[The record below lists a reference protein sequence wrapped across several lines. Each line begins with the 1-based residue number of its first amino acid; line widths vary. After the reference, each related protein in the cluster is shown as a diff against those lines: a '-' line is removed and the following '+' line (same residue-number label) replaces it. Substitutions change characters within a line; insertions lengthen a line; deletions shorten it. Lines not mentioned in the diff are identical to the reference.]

1 MGLASAWDKWR
12 RASRL
17 AADAP
22 SRRLVRAMFV
32 RRYAYPG
39 TALLRWTMA
48 LPAGTATLRATHAG
62 NPALI
67 NLRPR
72 DAGDRASLYEN
83 FIEEDLAALGLA
95 GTRLAVDAGA
105 HIGCFSVALHTLAP
119 SARIVAFEPDP
130 GNAALLEANF
140 RDNAIAGEI
149 RRAAVWHEPGTVK
162 FARGASNA
170 GHIADAGADAVPA
183 ETIQGVLGHDLA
195 EVDLVK
201 MDIEGGEMAVLPSLL
216 PVLGGSCRIWLE
228 LHDAGRVRPRFD
240 AMLSDAG
247 WSGRLHASYPPH
259 EMWMLSKA

>member
-22 SRRLVRAMFV
+22 SRRLMRAMYA

-39 TALLRWTMA
+39 TALLRAAMP
-48 LPAGTATLRATHAG
+48 LPASTATLRMTHAG
-62 NPALI
+62 NPAILS
-67 NLRPR
+67 LRTR
-72 DAGDRASLYEN
+72 DAGDIASLFEN

-105 HIGCFSVALHTLAP
+105 HIGCFSVALHAVAP
-119 SARIVAFEPDP
+119 LARIVAFEPDP

-140 RDNAIAGEI
+140 RDNAVAGEV
-149 RRAAVWHEPGTVK
+149 RRAAVWHEPGTVR
-162 FARGASNA
+162 FAGGASNA
-170 GHIADAGADAVPA
+170 GHIADAGADSIPA
-183 ETIQGVLGHDLA
+183 ETIQGVLGLDLA

-201 MDIEGGEMAVLPSLL
+201 MDIEGGEMEVLPSLL
-216 PVLGGSCRIWLE
+216 PVLGASCRIWLE
-228 LHDAGRVRPRFD
+228 LHHADRVRPRFD
-240 AMLSDAG
+240 ALLADAG

-259 EMWMLSKA
+259 EMWMLSRA